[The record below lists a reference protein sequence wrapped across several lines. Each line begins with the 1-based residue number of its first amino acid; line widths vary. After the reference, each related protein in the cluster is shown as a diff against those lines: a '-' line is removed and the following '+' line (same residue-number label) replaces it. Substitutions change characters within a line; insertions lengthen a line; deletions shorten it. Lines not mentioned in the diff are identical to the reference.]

1 MSSCFHVC
9 LAKLQYGSALHYA
22 CGIGDED
29 FVRAVIAHGADL
41 DSRVKA
47 LLQVVEYLQQ
57 KFRSFFLQDKESFTP
72 LHIAAG
78 YMHEKVIA
86 ILVQSGADPELQDKS
101 GRSVRSGLLVQ
112 LEDAYIFVISI
123 AA

>member
-1 MSSCFHVC
+1 MKGDTNAIKAMLKGGGHVC

-47 LLQVVEYLQQ
+47 LLQVVEYL
-57 KFRSFFLQDKESFTP
+57 
-72 LHIAAG
+72 
-78 YMHEKVIA
+78 
-86 ILVQSGADPELQDKS
+86 
-101 GRSVRSGLLVQ
+101 
-112 LEDAYIFVISI
+112 
-123 AA
+123 